1 MAKLYSG
8 DLLRPSPEYPSTLP
22 SSSLQPTNPI
32 ERFLDSSRQDILRR
46 AIEYPIESRL
56 SLEQRIL
63 RGDFKPCLE
72 GTIEAIDPNDRKTD
86 DWKNTNQTLIF
97 RQMSNN
103 HQCFNNQIWINTED

>member
-32 ERFLDSSRQDILRR
+32 ESFLDSSRQDILRR

-86 DWKNTNQTLIF
+86 D
-97 RQMSNN
+97 
-103 HQCFNNQIWINTED
+103 